1 MDNAKTKLQSL
12 GFNSAHAK
20 LLTVVVG
27 VFVVLFFAKSNLDVK
42 TLFVKADSKQEV
54 LTYDEVKN
62 QVAQKYQSSSAGE
75 DDSSDQVALL
85 SRGDVDGKVLGD
97 AIGIGEIPDADQLLL
112 PEISDQL
119 QITKAPTDNADAR
132 SAYQIQAQQIEND
145 ADITG
150 LLAEINSDDQSTLE
164 HSVNGWEWVINT
176 LSKVPV
182 PASLEK
188 FHKDKLIYYSVLMN
202 TAKIYSHQKSED
214 DLPLLTKAML
224 SYSQKIEETRNTLN
238 TTYNLSL

>member
-150 LLAEINSDDQSTLE
+150 LLA
-164 HSVNGWEWVINT
+164 
-176 LSKVPV
+176 
-182 PASLEK
+182 
-188 FHKDKLIYYSVLMN
+188 
-202 TAKIYSHQKSED
+202 
-214 DLPLLTKAML
+214 
-224 SYSQKIEETRNTLN
+224 
-238 TTYNLSL
+238 